1 MRILVYIEIGIL
13 TKNKDK
19 EKKKEMAQRNNTTGG
34 DNTGNIG
41 NQPTSTS
48 AFVQLIAS
56 LFELSKAANEASKAA
71 VDFFNV
77 VDAKPQY
84 SAPPVFDPSL
94 LAPQPQQQMTQ
105 QMQQQMQ
112 QLQQQ
117 MQQRQQDAFGG
128 SPGTAGAVGAAAP
141 VETQRKKKKKRD
153 PNAPKKPLT
162 SFFLYS
168 NFMRDV
174 IIKERMQGGEEP
186 LSQPRIAQETSKR
199 WKALSADE
207 KLGWKELY
215 EEQKKRYEAEMKKY
229 NLAKATGQPYTAPKR
244 KNVILAPSSY
254 SKKRTGD
261 YEGAKKHKKKRH
273 D

>member
-1 MRILVYIEIGIL
+1 MRHAQCAKYFYQGTELYRADPGWQEI
-13 TKNKDK
+13 
-19 EKKKEMAQRNNTTGG
+19 EKKGIFTKKNMAQRNNNSGN
-34 DNTGNIG
+34 DNTN

-117 MQQRQQDAFGG
+117 MQQRQQDALVG
-128 SPGTAGAVGAAAP
+128 SAGAAGAEP
-141 VETQRKKKKKRD
+141 QQKKKKKRD

-174 IIKERMQGGEEP
+174 IIKERMENGTSRCRSRRLRRRRRSAGRR
-186 LSQPRIAQETSKR
+186 SRRRRNSDGRSCTRIR
-199 WKALSADE
+199 
-207 KLGWKELY
+207 
-215 EEQKKRYEAEMKKY
+215 KKDTR
-229 NLAKATGQPYTAPKR
+229 QR
-244 KNVILAPSSY
+244 
-254 SKKRTGD
+254 
-261 YEGAKKHKKKRH
+261 
-273 D
+273 

>member
-1 MRILVYIEIGIL
+1 MYRADPGWQEI
-13 TKNKDK
+13 
-19 EKKKEMAQRNNTTGG
+19 EKKGIFTKKNMAQRNNNSGN
-34 DNTGNIG
+34 DNTN

-117 MQQRQQDAFGG
+117 MQQRQQDALVG
-128 SPGTAGAVGAAAP
+128 SAGAAGAEP
-141 VETQRKKKKKRD
+141 QQKKKKKRD

-174 IIKERMQGGEEP
+174 IIKERMENGDES
-186 LSQPRIAQETSKR
+186 LSQPQIAQETSKR
-199 WKALSADE
+199 WKALSAEE

-215 EEQKKRYEAEMKKY
+215 EDQKKRYEAEMKKY

-244 KNVILAPSSY
+244 KNVILAPNSI
-254 SKKRTGD
+254 SKKRSGEP
-261 YEGAKKHKKKRH
+261 EGGKKHKKKRH
-273 D
+273 E